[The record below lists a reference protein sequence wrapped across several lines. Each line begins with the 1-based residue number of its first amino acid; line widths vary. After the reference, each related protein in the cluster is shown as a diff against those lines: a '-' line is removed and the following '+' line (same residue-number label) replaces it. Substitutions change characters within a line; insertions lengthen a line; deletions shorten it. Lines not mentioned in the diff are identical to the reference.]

1 MKTSKAGDP
10 SAVIDPAKV
19 TELRQFENI
28 EDLKNLKP

>member
-10 SAVIDPAKV
+10 SAIDPAKI
-19 TELRQFENI
+19 TELRQFEYI